1 MATDPAA
8 ISVNVNF
15 LACFVLFA
23 ASRPNRRVWLAAA
36 GLGACLGACLGF
48 HGNLIERALQALSFC
63 GAGAIPAVWVM
74 PLLTKHSD
82 LKLLLKLL
90 FPPFFGFFASFFL
103 NIGSH
108 GLTYDHFLYAF
119 DGSLGFQP
127 SFWAG
132 RLVTA
137 TPLIGEF
144 TRALYTALPIFLVIA
159 YLIVERRGSAAA
171 RRLFVLLLLVG
182 VCGAACYLVFPA
194 VGAYWLFSKSFPLNP
209 PALSTVS
216 LAPALVKA
224 AVARNCMP
232 SLHTAWALVA
242 FWAAGKCGWLWR
254 WTLRALLLIM
264 LLQTLAY
271 HYLAD
276 MIVAVPFTLALYAIT
291 QGGIPW
297 SAIERRAAAGFGI
310 ATVGLWLVALR
321 WGTGLFL
328 SSPMIPWCAALVTVV
343 GGAWMWRKLD
353 RVGES
358 RTAGEVEPQ
367 TQAIAVAAGSAA

>member
-1 MATDPAA
+1 MAADPVA

-15 LACFVLFA
+15 LACFVLFV
-23 ASRPNRRVWLAAA
+23 ASRPKWRVLLAAIVVGA
-36 GLGACLGACLGF
+36 ALGAYLGF
-48 HGNLIERALQALSFC
+48 HGNLAQRALEALSYC
-63 GAGAIPAVWVM
+63 GAGAIPAVWIM
-74 PLLTKHSD
+74 PLLTGRSD

-103 NIGSH
+103 NLGSH

-137 TPLIGEF
+137 TPLIGEC
-144 TRALYTALPIFLVIA
+144 TRSLYAALPIFLAIA
-159 YLIVERRGSAAA
+159 YLVIERQGAAAA
-171 RRLFVLLLLVG
+171 RRVFVLLLLVG
-182 VCGAACYLVFPA
+182 VCGAACYFVFPA
-194 VGAYWLFSKSFPLNP
+194 VGAYWLFARSFPLHS
-209 PALSTVS
+209 PAVSTV
-216 LAPALVKA
+216 PLVPVLVNA
-224 AVARNCMP
+224 AVPRNCMP

-254 WTLRALLLIM
+254 WTLRGLLLIM

-276 MIVAVPFTLALYAIT
+276 MIVAIPFTLALYAIT

-310 ATVGLWLVALR
+310 STVAIWLVVLR
-321 WGTGLFL
+321 WGTALFQ
-328 SSPMIPWCAALVTVV
+328 SSPMIPWGAALCTVV
-343 GGAWMWRKLD
+343 GGAWLWRALD
-353 RVGES
+353 H
-358 RTAGEVEPQ
+358 AGETQTADELEPQ
-367 TQAIAVAAGSAA
+367 PQAIAVAAGSAA